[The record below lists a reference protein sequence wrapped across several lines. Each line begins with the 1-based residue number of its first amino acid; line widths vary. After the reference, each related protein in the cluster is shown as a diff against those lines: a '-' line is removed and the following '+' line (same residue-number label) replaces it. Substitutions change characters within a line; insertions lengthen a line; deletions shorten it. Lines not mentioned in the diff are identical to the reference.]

1 MRKLTKDIVLDYM
14 RTQSQSHS
22 KDIQFTTQELSDALQ
37 MQRSNLS
44 KVLNEL
50 VKDQQIKK
58 TNGRPVYYSV
68 ASKEDSSCFK
78 TMIGYKSSLRQVVQL
93 AKAALLYPGNPL
105 PILITGPDGTGKSL
119 LASVVYDF
127 AKESKILSED
137 APFVKINCR
146 YLEEESEEKIREVFF
161 STNDGAV
168 YRARN
173 GVLFVDHINC
183 LCHDVQNIL
192 LKKAE
197 QAQGSSS
204 QIVLIYSVDES
215 INPSQLS
222 LYTSKFSIIADM
234 PPLAKRPLEERFEM
248 VQLFFRKE
256 AQHMQ
261 KAIKINAELLRC
273 LLLYPCQFH
282 VKQLY
287 KDIQLACANGYAR
300 CFDTNSDQIEVLIH
314 DFPNYVRKGFLYY
327 RKSRTQL
334 EEIVPDNYLYIFS
347 AQTTNACENSATVP
361 KTARDSFYDM
371 IHRKIEELKQ
381 RGMDEEDIMTIIQ
394 SDHEYS
400 FHKSNSFML
409 KKGINRDSLSKIVDP
424 KIIRFVDRF
433 LKEASLRFDRVYPD
447 SVFYAICLHLS
458 SMLERQN
465 KSQKISNEQIVTIVK
480 MYNDEYLFCS
490 RFAEELEQEFKLQA
504 PISIDEIIFLTRF
517 ICDSQISTEADS
529 KPVVLVAMHGSA
541 TASSIVEV
549 SNALVQD
556 GNIFAFDLR
565 LDIDM
570 QQIYE
575 DFKQTILNINQGKG
589 VLMLYDMGSLQS
601 MANMVSTETGVKI
614 MTVCIPATLI
624 ALDASRKASCHD
636 SLEEVYHEVVNSYQQ
651 LYPELE
657 QSYQKAKE
665 PQVIITLCMTGEG
678 AAVQMKNYIAQ
689 NIHLENTDIIPLSI
703 SDREYLLKKV
713 NQIQKKQKIV
723 CIIGVYNPELYG
735 IPYIPVSTLFD
746 TPADK
751 LDILLTLETTHAVSS
766 VNYDVIYAYLQEQLE
781 GFDIQLL
788 KEVLPKMI
796 SRIKKVNHGLSS
808 DQEIGLFMHIACSI
822 YNMQQQNPLPQNGQ
836 SKRIISK
843 NKRLYHDLKEILTLA
858 EDEFYVQFSDDELAN
873 IIQLIKKC

>member
-1 MRKLTKDIVLDYM
+1 MKLTKDIVLEYM
-14 RTQSQSHS
+14 LTQSQSHS
-22 KDIQFTTQELSDALQ
+22 KDIQFTTQELSEALQ

-44 KVLNEL
+44 KILNEL
-50 VKDQQIKK
+50 VKDQRIKK
-58 TNGRPVYYSV
+58 TNGRPVYYSIV
-68 ASKEDSSCFK
+68 SKEDDSCFS
-78 TMIGYKSSLRQVVQL
+78 TMIGYKSSLKQVVQL
-93 AKAALLYPGNPL
+93 TKAALLYPGSPL
-105 PILITGPDGTGKSL
+105 PILITGPDGSGKSL
-119 LASVVYDF
+119 LASLIYAF
-127 AKESKILSED
+127 AKESKILEQD

-146 YLEEESEEKIREVFF
+146 YLEEETEEKIREVFF
-161 STNDGAV
+161 SEESGAM
-168 YRARN
+168 YRAEN

-192 LKKAE
+192 LKQAE
-197 QAQGSSS
+197 MAQASSNH
-204 QIVLIYSVDES
+204 IVLIYSVDDS
-215 INPSQLS
+215 INPSHLS
-222 LYTSKFSIIADM
+222 LYTSKFSIIVDM
-234 PPLAKRPLEERFEM
+234 PPLAKRPLEDRFEM
-248 VQLFFRKE
+248 IQLFFQKE

-273 LLLYPCQFH
+273 LLLYPCQFN

-300 CFDTNSDQIEVLIH
+300 NFDTQIDQMEVLIH

-327 RKSRTQL
+327 RKYRTQL
-334 EEIVPDNYLYIFS
+334 EDMVPDNYLYIFS
-347 AQTTNACENSATVP
+347 AQTTNACENSTAVQ
-361 KTARDSFYDM
+361 KNARDSFYDM
-371 IHRKIEELKQ
+371 INHRIEELKE
-381 RGMDEEDIMTIIQ
+381 RGMDEDDISTIIQ
-394 SDHEYS
+394 SDHDYS
-400 FHKSNSFML
+400 IYKTNQSMI
-409 KKGINRDSLSKIVDP
+409 KKEINKESLSKIVDS
-424 KIIRFVDRF
+424 KIIQIVDRF

-465 KSQKISNEQIVTIVK
+465 KAQKISNEQIVTIVK
-480 MYNDEYLFCS
+480 EYNDEYIFCS
-490 RFAEELEQEFKLQA
+490 KFAGDLEKEFHLQN
-504 PISIDEIIFLTRF
+504 PIPIDEIVFMTRF
-517 ICDSQISTEADS
+517 ICDNQFGDVVES
-529 KPVVLVAMHGSA
+529 KPVVLVAMHGNS

-549 SNALVQD
+549 TNALVQD
-556 GNIFAFDLR
+556 GNIFSFDLQ

-575 DFKQTILNINQGKG
+575 DFKQTILEINQGKG

-601 MANMVSTETGVKI
+601 MASMVTTETGI
-614 MTVCIPATLI
+614 EIRTVCIPATLI

-636 SLEEVYHEVVNSYQQ
+636 SLDEVYHEVVDSYQQ

-703 SDREYLLKKV
+703 SDRDYLLKKV

-723 CIIGVYNPELYG
+723 CIVGVYNPELYG
-735 IPYIPVSTLFD
+735 IPYIPVSTLFN

-751 LDILLTLETTHAVSS
+751 LDILLTLQTTQAVTS
-766 VNYDVIYAYLQEQLE
+766 VNYDVIYTYLQEQLE

-788 KEVLPKMI
+788 KEVLPKVIM
-796 SRIKKVNHGLSS
+796 RIKKACHGLTS

-822 YNMQQQNPLPQNGQ
+822 YHLQQQKEPPKNGQ
-836 SKRIISK
+836 AQRIISK
-843 NKRLYHDLKEILTLA
+843 NKRLYNDLKDFLTLV
-858 EDEFYVQFSDDELAN
+858 EEEFYVQFSDDELAN
-873 IIQLIKKC
+873 IIQIIKKC